1 MTSLIWTGSIFGL
14 IIKSCSQL
22 FVQNSEH
29 KSRGTSRCIFWT
41 WFRNVPGRYV
51 FIATSAT
58 CWRIRVAPPQMH
70 LSTNIA
76 VRKGLNDRRNGQKG
90 VKSGSPTFMQCMKVA
105 DPPQSS
111 FNKALCGQC
120 PLRETYAR
128 TGQSVPKPQITDQ
141 TFIDATSRENALH
154 PTRDQLN
161 SKPEWINV
169 ISPDHSCIDLL
180 NRPILIWTGEDE
192 EEEEAED
199 LGETPGRLLSFHR
212 SRLRR
217 EWSLFFW

>member
-1 MTSLIWTGSIFGL
+1 MYRT
-14 IIKSCSQL
+14 
-22 FVQNSEH
+22 QNTKVEVPVAVSFERDSETYQEGMFLLRH
-29 KSRGTSRCIFWT
+29 AEGFYCDK
-41 WFRNVPGRYV
+41 
-51 FIATSAT
+51 
-58 CWRIRVAPPQMH
+58 RIRVAPVQMH

-90 VKSGSPTFMQCMKVA
+90 VKSGSPTFMQCMKVG
-105 DPPQSS
+105 DPPHSS

-161 SKPEWINV
+161 SKPE
-169 ISPDHSCIDLL
+169 
-180 NRPILIWTGEDE
+180 
-192 EEEEAED
+192 
-199 LGETPGRLLSFHR
+199 
-212 SRLRR
+212 
-217 EWSLFFW
+217 